1 MSEHRGHG
9 IFCIALQC
17 PLHQLQI
24 LSSYYYFRHLWP
36 RRVLDFSTPVLFWSS
51 SQVARPEAYVA
62 ISYNE
67 FTCVAKMFVWKKLL
81 TNFLPVQSILT
92 NDEIN
97 EKPSPYL
104 QKHLL
109 LMTNSFSSLPE
120 VSLSQCSSAI
130 TSSRFVLPL
139 SWTIAEEVTAASS
152 LPFVCELYFIAASQ
166 IKTPR
171 KTFKGFVCDQ
181 VQMSRCDFQALG
193 NLRPVSFSESH
204 PWNSL
209 KTLCSSHTW
218 YCTNSPTCHVCS
230 WFCDFFFQTF
240 SSPLTG
246 CDLYLLCLVGIHSS
260 FKG

>member
-1 MSEHRGHG
+1 
-9 IFCIALQC
+9 
-17 PLHQLQI
+17 
-24 LSSYYYFRHLWP
+24 
-36 RRVLDFSTPVLFWSS
+36 
-51 SQVARPEAYVA
+51 
-62 ISYNE
+62 
-67 FTCVAKMFVWKKLL
+67 MFVWKKPL

-152 LPFVCELYFIAASQ
+152 FPFVCELYFIAASQ

-230 WFCDFFFQTF
+230 WFCDFFFKHF
-240 SSPLTG
+240 PPHWLWSLSPLPGRNPLILQGLARWNGICTRFLLTWLTQAIG
-246 CDLYLLCLVGIHSS
+246 YLIKRFLLRKKINKLSQRTKLFS
-260 FKG
+260 FTMYQE